1 MTRGA
6 ARGTVAS
13 LRAVTVLT
21 GFITTPENIHNLPN
35 LKIKWKLPILNII
48 RFMFRFKAI
57 SLLAIAQADIL
68 GSEYYERVRA
78 REDGTCGELHAQLSY
93 NAISICS
100 SSPQVK

>member
-35 LKIKWKLPILNII
+35 LKIKWKLRILNII

-78 REDGTCGELHAQLSY
+78 REDGEIHAQLSY